1 MSNFKPWLPSKAID
15 FFESIINED
24 SLVLEHGAGSSTVWL
39 GHRADYTLSFETDPK
54 WYNKVG
60 NWLERERV
68 LDRVSLIFAS
78 DIDTASFRL
87 PSRAPREYD
96 IVFVDG
102 RGRIKFWERARK
114 YLKPGGWL
122 VWDDAERQKYWSK
135 DGIGKLKIKDWVK
148 NPEGDDEIESVVD
161 LNINGFWPV
170 ISFTKPEKPT
180 AYTLFA
186 RKPYG

>member
-1 MSNFKPWLPSKAID
+1 MSNFKPWLPQKAID
-15 FFESIINED
+15 FFDSIVTED
-24 SLVLEHGAGSSTVWL
+24 SLVLEHGSGSSTVWL

-60 NWLERERV
+60 NWLDRERV

-78 DIDTASFRL
+78 DIPTMGFRL
-87 PSRAPREYD
+87 PAKAPREYD

-102 RGRIKFWERARK
+102 RGRIKFWEKARK

-122 VWDDAERQKYWSK
+122 VWDDAERQKYWTEDSLG
-135 DGIGKLKIKDWVK
+135 GIKIKDWIK
-148 NPEGDDEIESVVD
+148 NPDGEGEIERIVD
-161 LNINGFWPV
+161 LNINGYWPI
-170 ISFTKPEKPT
+170 ISFNKPDKPT

-186 RKPYG
+186 RKPDG